1 MLVAISGTIVAP
13 CNRIRTYL
21 YHTERG
27 GRTGEGL
34 PQAMVSTGRLRIRT
48 RPDKG
53 IYIICSLDL
62 EIPANSTA
70 TFIAPFN
77 VSNCVLDGNNVEI
90 SAGSILL
97 ESGKH
102 TLSLPAE

>member
-1 MLVAISGTIVAP
+1 MPDGVTWARVARETPYGTARVSWTME
-13 CNRIRTYL
+13 NRSL
-21 YHTERG
+21 
-27 GRTGEGL
+27 
-34 PQAMVSTGRLRIRT
+34 
-48 RPDKG
+48 
-53 IYIICSLDL
+53 SLDL

-97 ESGKH
+97 ESGNTRYRCLRNRNHMIPFFWK
-102 TLSLPAE
+102 

>member
-1 MLVAISGTIVAP
+1 M
-13 CNRIRTYL
+13 
-21 YHTERG
+21 
-27 GRTGEGL
+27 GEGGERDPL
-34 PQAMVSTGRLRIRT
+34 RTARVSWTMENRSL
-48 RPDKG
+48 
-53 IYIICSLDL
+53 SLDL

-90 SAGSILL
+90 SLGSILL